1 MRQSL
6 PSRAGAAH
14 RRRVGTRLRLPSVP
28 ASTFGAWA
36 AGRGLSTLLGMSLL
50 QRRGVADGALVLA
63 CLALTALAV
72 KASWSVLPAPVI
84 AVAGVAGS
92 AAQWWRRR
100 LPWLAAVAGAAAYA
114 LSGNPAPLLV
124 GVYSGA
130 VHGSRRTA
138 AVAGLAGWAGIAGWS
153 WVDEGRLD
161 ADDVAFS
168 AVGAVLLTGLGLYV
182 AALRELRASWQERAE
197 RADTERVL
205 RDEQARAAERTR
217 IAREMHDV
225 LAHKVSLIALHA
237 GALEV
242 TTDAG
247 RFQQGA
253 GLIRV
258 TAREALQELRAV
270 LGVLQVYPQPDADGF
285 ADLPE
290 LVRAATAAGQR
301 VELHER
307 AGPLPPGTARVV
319 YRVAQ
324 EGLTNARKHAP
335 GAPVTVA
342 VERDDAG
349 PVTVT
354 VSNAAG
360 TGAALDLPGSGA
372 GLVGLA
378 ERVRLAG
385 GTLHSGPAGGGWRL
399 SAVLPWQEATQR

>member
-1 MRQSL
+1 MR
-6 PSRAGAAH
+6 
-14 RRRVGTRLRLPSVP
+14 
-28 ASTFGAWA
+28 
-36 AGRGLSTLLGMSLL
+36 LL
-50 QRRGVADGALVLA
+50 QRRGVADGVLVLA

-72 KASWSVLPAPVI
+72 KASWSALPAPVI
-84 AVAGVAGS
+84 ALAGAAGG

-100 LPWLAAVAGAAAYA
+100 LPWAAAVAGSAAYA

-130 VHGSRRTA
+130 VYGSRLTA
-138 AVAGLAGWAGIAGWS
+138 AVAGVAGWAGIAGWS
-153 WVDEGRLD
+153 WIDEGRLG
-161 ADDVAFS
+161 ADDLVFS
-168 AVGAVLLTGLGLYV
+168 AVGAVLITGLGLYV
-182 AALRELRASWQERAE
+182 SALRALRASWQERAE
-197 RADTERVL
+197 RADTERLL

-242 TTDAG
+242 SAGADAD
-247 RFQQGA
+247 RFRQGA

-270 LGVLQVYPQPDADGF
+270 LGVLQTSPRPAPDDGF
-285 ADLPE
+285 ADLPA
-290 LVRAATAAGQR
+290 LVLAATRAGQR
-301 VELHER
+301 VELRER

-335 GAPVTVA
+335 GAPVTVDVDRSGDGA
-342 VERDDAG
+342 
-349 PVTVT
+349 VTVT
-354 VSNAAG
+354 VGNPAG
-360 TGAALDLPGSGA
+360 GAALDLPGSGA

-385 GTLHSGPAGGGWRL
+385 GTLHSGPVDGGWRL
-399 SAVLPWQEATQR
+399 AAVVPWQEATQR

>member
-1 MRQSL
+1 MN
-6 PSRAGAAH
+6 
-14 RRRVGTRLRLPSVP
+14 
-28 ASTFGAWA
+28 
-36 AGRGLSTLLGMSLL
+36 LL

-72 KASWSVLPAPVI
+72 KASWSALPAPVV
-84 AVAGVAGS
+84 ALAGVAGS
-92 AAQWWRRR
+92 AAQWWRRT
-100 LPWLAAVAGAAAYA
+100 LPWLAAVTGAAAYA

-130 VHGSRRTA
+130 VHGSRRGA
-138 AVAGLAGWAGIAGWS
+138 AVAGVAGWAGIAGWS
-153 WVDEGRLD
+153 WIDEGRLQ
-161 ADDVAFS
+161 ADDLAFS

-242 TTDAG
+242 TTDTA

-258 TAREALQELRAV
+258 TAREALQELRTV
-270 LGVLQVYPQPDADGF
+270 LGILETSPAAATDDDGF
-285 ADLPE
+285 ADLPA
-290 LVRAATAAGQR
+290 LVLAATRAGQR
-301 VELHER
+301 IELREL
-307 AGPLPPGTARVV
+307 AGTLPPGTARVV

-335 GAPVTVA
+335 GT
-342 VERDDAG
+342 

-354 VSNAAG
+354 VERRGDGAVCVTVGNPAG
-360 TGAALDLPGSGA
+360 AGAALDLPGSGA

-385 GTLHSGPAGGGWRL
+385 GTLHSGPVDGGWRL
-399 SAVLPWQEATQR
+399 AAVVPWTEATQR